1 MAKSSTSWKKGQTG
15 NPGGKKKGTG
25 KVSQLRA
32 LLDPHAEDLVNKAKD
47 MALEGDMTAL
57 RLCLERLVPPIKI
70 KDELVSVPGLNSSNG
85 LVEQGQAVIDA
96 LASSEITPGEAATLM
111 QTVASQARILE
122 IDELERRISALEDR
136 HGN

>member
-1 MAKSSTSWKKGQTG
+1 MAKSSTTWKKGQTG

-47 MALEGDMTAL
+47 MALGGDMTAL

-70 KDELVSVPGLNSSNG
+70 KDEPVTVEGLDGSKS
-85 LVEQGQAVIDA
+85 LVEQGQAIINA
-96 LASSEITPGEAATLM
+96 LAKGGVTPSEAATLM
-111 QTVASQARILE
+111 QSVSNQARILE
-122 IDELERRISALEDR
+122 IDELERRITTLESK

>member
-1 MAKSSTSWKKGQTG
+1 MAKSSTTWKKGQTG

-47 MALEGDMTAL
+47 MALGGDMTAL

-70 KDELVSVPGLNSSNG
+70 KDEPVTVEGMDGSKS
-85 LVEQGQAVIDA
+85 LVEQGQAIINA
-96 LASSEITPGEAATLM
+96 LAKGGVTPSEAATLM
-111 QTVASQARILE
+111 QSVSNQARILE
-122 IDELERRISALEDR
+122 VDELERRITTLESK